1 MLLMTLKMIEVIT
14 VLQKKF
20 LINLKLGNYVTNEVA
35 IDYNAGL
42 TGLLAAAVMDS
53 GRLSQIIIFVP

>member
-1 MLLMTLKMIEVIT
+1 MK
-14 VLQKKF
+14 
-20 LINLKLGNYVTNEVA
+20 NSGNYVTNEVA

-53 GRLSQIIIFVP
+53 GRLEIYTFQHLARNFNDLISKPKKATK